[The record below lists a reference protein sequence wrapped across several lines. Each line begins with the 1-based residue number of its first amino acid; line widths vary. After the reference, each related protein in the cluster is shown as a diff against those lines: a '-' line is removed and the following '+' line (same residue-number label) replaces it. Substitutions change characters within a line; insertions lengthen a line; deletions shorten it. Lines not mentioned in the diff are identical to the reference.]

1 MNGLDL
7 ALGQSVLVGFMLALA
22 RTAGFVLTAPPFNTR
37 AVPARIRSGVAIALA
52 LPLTS
57 FTSVDAPPL
66 TSPDLLLGRI
76 LIHVLTGVTLGALV
90 QLAVAAVQMLGDLID
105 VVGGFTMTLGM
116 DPLLLVQTSVMG
128 RLHQLVA
135 VTLLFVGDGHVL
147 VIQGLSRS
155 IQIDP
160 VPSPDLATFARVLVD
175 DVGGMFLAAV
185 QVAAPVIGALFVA
198 DVALGLLTRA
208 APALNA
214 FALAFPLKVLLSL
227 LLVGLVLLQVPSL
240 LTRLIQQAVATMLR
254 LSGG

>member
-1 MNGLDL
+1 VRGLDL
-7 ALGQSVLVGFMLALA
+7 ALGQQVLVGFILALS

-37 AVPARIRSGVAIALA
+37 ALPARVRAGVALTLA
-52 LPLTS
+52 IPLTS
-57 FTSVDAPPL
+57 LLTDTAPAL
-66 TSPDLLLGRI
+66 SSTDLVFRMLAQ
-76 LIHVLTGVTLGALV
+76 VFSGVTLGALV
-90 QLAVAAVQMLGDLID
+90 NLAVTAVQMLGDLID

-135 VTLLFVGDGHVL
+135 ITLLFVGDGHLLVL
-147 VIQGLSRS
+147 QGLARS
-155 IQIDP
+155 VQLAPMP
-160 VPSPDLATFARVLVD
+160 VADLGDVARILLA
-175 DVGGMFLAAV
+175 DVASMFVAAI

-214 FALAFPLKVLLSL
+214 FSLAFPLKILLSL

-240 LTRLIQQAVATMLR
+240 LSGLVDQAVATMLR
-254 LSGG
+254 VSGG

>member
-1 MNGLDL
+1 MSGVDL

-37 AVPARIRSGVAIALA
+37 AVPARVRTGVAIALA
-52 LPLTS
+52 LPLTG
-57 FTSVDAPPL
+57 FL
-66 TSPDLLLGRI
+66 TEDTPALSSPDLLARL
-76 LIHVLTGVTLGALV
+76 LVQVVSGVTLGALV
-90 QLAVAAVQMLGDLID
+90 QLAVAAIQMLGDLID

-135 VTLLFVGDGHVL
+135 ITLLFAGDGHLL

-155 IQIDP
+155 VQL
-160 VPSPDLATFARVLVD
+160 SPNPTLDLADIARVLVT
-175 DVGGMFLAAV
+175 DVAGMFLAAV

-214 FALAFPLKVLLSL
+214 FALAFPLKILLSL

-240 LTRLIQQAVATMLR
+240 LDRLIEQAVAAMLR